1 MEPHARTWGALML
14 WCALLLPALVGQKC
28 AASQSAWPQS
38 SPTEQGDRSDVVQ
51 VAVAADKKNIGI
63 VRALLASALVN
74 SRRTFVNI
82 IHAEDASDDCQD
94 LVNPDFVSVAQC
106 VLWPEES
113 IAQVSSLIRVVS
125 GQNSTACSG
134 LEGCDQARAKRL
146 ANSFN
151 FARFFLS
158 DILPGLDR
166 VIWMDCDVVI
176 TNKMDGIWEQS
187 KRSSAL
193 VSAFTEPERFGRF
206 YLQEDFLQR
215 IMEERFE
222 GLRLDMEA
230 DSFNDGVIVINL
242 KRWRD
247 SGAREALLWLM
258 AQHGTSQNGLWK
270 YGTQPIM
277 MLLGTAYGYQ
287 RLPSSH
293 CYGDLGFRI
302 AEPQR
307 VAEAVFLHFN
317 GEKKPWK
324 PHGINKHLWE
334 PYYYRRDDVADI
346 TL

>member
-1 MEPHARTWGALML
+1 MEPYLRPWGALML
-14 WCALLLPALVGQKC
+14 WTALLLPALVGY
-28 AASQSAWPQS
+28 SWPQRLPADNDT
-38 SPTEQGDRSDVVQ
+38 SPDTVH

-63 VRALLASALVN
+63 VRALLSSAVAN
-74 SRRTFVNI
+74 SRQTVVHI
-82 IHAEDASDDCQD
+82 IHAQDAARDCEE
-94 LVNPDFVSVAQC
+94 LVTPDFLAVAHC
-106 VLWPEES
+106 VLWPEEN
-113 IAQVSSLIRVVS
+113 ILQVGSLIRVVS
-125 GQNSTACSG
+125 GQNSSACSG
-134 LEGCDQARAKRL
+134 LEGCDLARAKRL

-176 TNKMDGIWEQS
+176 TNGMDAIWEQS
-187 KRSSAL
+187 KRSSTL

-206 YLQEDFLQR
+206 YLQEDSLKR

-222 GLRLDMEA
+222 GLHLDMEA

-242 KRWRD
+242 KRWRE
-247 SGAREALLWLM
+247 SRVREALLWLM
-258 AQHGTSQNGLWK
+258 AQHGSSQTGLWK

-293 CYGDLGFRI
+293 CYGDLGFRE
-302 AEPQR
+302 AESQR

-324 PHGINKHLWE
+324 PDGINKHLWE
-334 PYYYRRDDVADI
+334 PYYYRQDHVADI